1 MEKQLNRWEVG
12 SWEVLGQDGAV
23 QTPVLNE
30 INLIKKVIFELN
42 GIVHTKLSV
51 AVLFHI
57 E

>member
-30 INLIKKVIFELN
+30 INFIKKVIFELN
-42 GIVHTKLSV
+42 GIVHTKLSI
-51 AVLFHI
+51 ALLFHI